1 MLAAPQPSPDE
12 LHYRNKITLHAGYDR
27 DLFGLGY
34 VADDNRSII
43 DIEACPL
50 AAPAINER
58 LAALRENPRFQRA
71 VREGDRLTLRWT
83 PADGAVEW
91 LGNPPRREPSLRMP
105 SVVGELEVPLD
116 AFYQVN
122 GAVADLLIKR
132 VTSEIMATTPKALI
146 DLYCGVGGF
155 ALAAAQAGVARTLG
169 VESGSQAVEAARRNA
184 ARIGTNS
191 EFANLDAAEGLHAAL
206 GEVGAEGVC
215 VVLDPPR
222 KGLDSHVLDLLI
234 EARPSTIIYV
244 SCAPDMLARDLVT
257 LQQRGGYSFASG
269 ALLDMFPRTAHFET
283 VTTLRSANH

>member
-1 MLAAPQPSPDE
+1 
-12 LHYRNKITLHAGYDR
+12 
-27 DLFGLGY
+27 
-34 VADDNRSII
+34 
-43 DIEACPL
+43 
-50 AAPAINER
+50 
-58 LAALRENPRFQRA
+58 
-71 VREGDRLTLRWT
+71 
-83 PADGAVEW
+83 
-91 LGNPPRREPSLRMP
+91 MP